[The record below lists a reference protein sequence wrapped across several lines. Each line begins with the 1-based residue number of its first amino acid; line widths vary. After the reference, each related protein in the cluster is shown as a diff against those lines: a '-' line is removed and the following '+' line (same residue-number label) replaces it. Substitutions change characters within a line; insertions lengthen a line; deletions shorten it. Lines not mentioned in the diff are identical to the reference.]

1 MSDNGFGDVSLKS
14 LEDVENEHI
23 RKVLAYM
30 DGNRTKASQILGI
43 SRISL
48 LSKIRKY
55 KLE

>member
-1 MSDNGFGDVSLKS
+1 
-14 LEDVENEHI
+14 
-23 RKVLAYM
+23 M
-30 DGNRTKASQILGI
+30 DGNRTKTSQILGI